1 MENNF
6 PLEELKAEDYGPIQ
20 LFGFKEFYKNY
31 FTDLLYKVRYKF
43 NNYNEFRYQKKKK

>member
-20 LFGFKEFYKNY
+20 LFCFIYYYKNS
-31 FTDLLYKVRYKF
+31 FSELLENVRNFLF
-43 NNYNEFRYQKKKK
+43 NKYHN

>member
-20 LFGFKEFYKNY
+20 LFGFKDYYKNS
-31 FTDLLYKVRYKF
+31 FSELLENVRNILF
-43 NNYNEFRYQKKKK
+43 NKYHN